1 MFTTR
6 EVRGSCALNSRA
18 MGGCRVTRCVRD
30 DARKERVRVF
40 ERACVRVDARCGCAW
55 CVCVVCVRVCVCVC
69 VCVVVHGL
77 ISHAVGAGG
86 SGPGAPSKSLS
97 GFSGGAATGGR
108 IVLGLK

>member
-1 MFTTR
+1 VFTTR

-18 MGGCRVTRCVRD
+18 MGGSRVTRCVRD
-30 DARKERVRVF
+30 DARKGRVRVF

-55 CVCVVCVRVCVCVC
+55 YVGVVCVCVC

-97 GFSGGAATGGR
+97 GFSGGAATGER